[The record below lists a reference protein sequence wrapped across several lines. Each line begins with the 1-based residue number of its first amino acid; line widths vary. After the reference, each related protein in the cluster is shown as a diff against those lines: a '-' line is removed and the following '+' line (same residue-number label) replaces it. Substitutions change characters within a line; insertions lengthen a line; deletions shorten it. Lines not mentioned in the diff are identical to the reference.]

1 MLLLKGV
8 GSREGIRLSAL
19 KSLITTVATTIV
31 RSALLLVLVI
41 ILGGNKVVV
50 VVGNTIWG
58 LGRCSSS
65 SKVVAVGVVETILRR
80 VTKKSR
86 IIVIHTAHF
95 VVLNCS
101 RV

>member
-31 RSALLLVLVI
+31 RSALLVI